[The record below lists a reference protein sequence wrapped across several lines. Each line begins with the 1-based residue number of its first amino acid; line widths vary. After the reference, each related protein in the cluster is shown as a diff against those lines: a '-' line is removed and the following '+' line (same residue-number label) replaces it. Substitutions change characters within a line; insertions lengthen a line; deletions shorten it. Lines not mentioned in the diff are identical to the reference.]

1 MLLAIYTN
9 ILHYNFILTIYE
21 NFKSVFLSYLEQTK
35 IGKLACL
42 FCLSFEALPLYKILI
57 DGHCVKNAKY
67 IW

>member
-1 MLLAIYTN
+1 MLLVIYTN

-35 IGKLACL
+35 IGKLVCL
-42 FCLSFEALPLYKILI
+42 FYLSFEVLSLYNILI
-57 DGHCVKNAKY
+57 DGHRVKNAKY